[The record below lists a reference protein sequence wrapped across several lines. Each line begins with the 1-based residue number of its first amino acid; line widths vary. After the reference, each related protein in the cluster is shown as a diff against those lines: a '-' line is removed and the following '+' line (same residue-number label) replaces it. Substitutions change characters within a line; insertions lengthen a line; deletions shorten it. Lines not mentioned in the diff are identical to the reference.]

1 LKISHFVILSVV
13 LSISLHSAYGQDDS
27 ESNVLLNFDFV
38 NPMEKNIQKY
48 VDYKITVSKDGVDVF
63 GPSPLTHSSTGEVSI
78 PLMLTEGKDY
88 DVLIEVHRILFN
100 SIPIAST
107 TFGITTPSENIQ
119 THSTNRNTL
128 KISLAINKDPSA
140 ESKVIPKWVK
150 NNVDWWAQGLISDDD
165 FVKGIQYLIKEQ
177 IIDIPKLPYPSP
189 WMDNNIPSWVKNNA
203 SWWADDLI
211 HEDEFIKGI
220 KYLAE
225 KGIIQV

>member
-1 LKISHFVILSVV
+1 LKISHVVVLSVV
-13 LSISLHSAYGQDDS
+13 LSISLHSAYGQDNS
-27 ESNVLLNFDFV
+27 ESNVLLNFDFI
-38 NPMEKNIQKY
+38 NPMEKNIQRH

-63 GPSPLTHSSTGEVSI
+63 GPSPLTLSSTGEVSI

-100 SIPIAST
+100 SIPITST
-107 TFGITTPSENIQ
+107 TFSIATPSENIQ

-128 KISLAINKDPSA
+128 NISLAIDKDPSA
-140 ESKVIPKWVK
+140 ELKVIPKWVK
-150 NNVDWWAQGLISDDD
+150 NNAKWWANGSIDDKS
-165 FVKGIQYLIKEQ
+165 FVQGIQYLIKEQ
-177 IIDIPKLPYPSP
+177 IVDIAKLPYPSS
-189 WMDNNIPSWVKNNA
+189 WMDKKIPSWVKNNA